1 MAIVRTKCSRYQIKC
16 ESILW
21 NFAAIKKK
29 LNYFE
34 FQKEKFLKY
43 SDINAG
49 NGLFFQSHIALS
61 SPLQGSS
68 SYCGLKQLNSF
79 IIAHS

>member
-21 NFAAIKKK
+21 NFAAIKK

-34 FQKEKFLKY
+34 FQREKFLKY
-43 SDINAG
+43 SDI
-49 NGLFFQSHIALS
+49 
-61 SPLQGSS
+61 
-68 SYCGLKQLNSF
+68 
-79 IIAHS
+79 